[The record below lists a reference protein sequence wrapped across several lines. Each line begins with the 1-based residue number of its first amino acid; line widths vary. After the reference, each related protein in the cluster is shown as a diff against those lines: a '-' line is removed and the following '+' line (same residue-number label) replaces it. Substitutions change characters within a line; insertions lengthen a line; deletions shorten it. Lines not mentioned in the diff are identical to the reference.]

1 MLYVKDLVFID
12 GAIGDLAPDV
22 DLFAEVGR
30 IFAYFTATHG
40 ERMARELGN
49 EGVAVNLDLTGFKA
63 SLGLQAEVETLTH
76 RELLKRREVV
86 RKRLEDVGGARA
98 P

>member
-1 MLYVKDLVFID
+1 MLYVRDLVFLD
-12 GAIGDLAPDV
+12 AAIGDLAPDV
-22 DLFAEVGR
+22 DLVAEVGR
-30 IFAYFTATHG
+30 IFAYFTAAHG

-49 EGVAVNLDLTGFKA
+49 EGVAANLDLTGFKA
-63 SLGLQAEVETLTH
+63 SLGLQSDVERLTH

>member
-1 MLYVKDLVFID
+1 M
-12 GAIGDLAPDV
+12 
-22 DLFAEVGR
+22 R
-30 IFAYFTATHG
+30 YFTATHG

-86 RKRLEDVGGARA
+86 RKRLEDAGGARA